1 MDMLDAIDAA
11 VDGLCACGC
20 QRPLDP
26 DGPSAWYYNE
36 GCQRK
41 TMAAGHDQLVASY
54 DVLLTFDDP
63 HPSNCAEPY
72 NWAADTLDWAPKQ
85 LPPANRWAWFRR
97 LIGART

>member
-1 MDMLDAIDAA
+1 MLDAIDAA

-20 QRPLDP
+20 QRTLDP

-41 TMAAGHDQLVASY
+41 AASVGYDQPNYHQPWGPLII
-54 DVLLTFDDP
+54 DDP
-63 HPSNCAEPY
+63 NPGNCVDPY
-72 NWAADTLDWAPKQ
+72 NWAEDHLDWAPK
-85 LPPANRWAWFRR
+85 PAKPANRWAWFRR

>member
-1 MDMLDAIDAA
+1 MLDAIDAA

-20 QRPLDP
+20 QRTLDP

-41 TMAAGHDQLVASY
+41 TMAAGYDQTFDLHLCTLVI
-54 DVLLTFDDP
+54 LDDP
-63 HPSNCAEPY
+63 HAGNCADPY
-72 NWAADTLDWAPKQ
+72 NWADDGLGWEPNQQK
-85 LPPANRWAWFRR
+85 PAFPAWLRR